1 MVSMR
6 ESMDTR
12 PVFSSDFCFELLTYF
27 RSREFRQIA
36 CLLMAHP
43 FPLALFWGAE
53 LTVIYNQA
61 YAQTVAGMKHPQL
74 MGTGF
79 RGPFKELCKSP
90 KHSDVPAP
98 GCQRLDLL
106 PTSVDYSVR
115 RLTST

>member
-1 MVSMR
+1 M
-6 ESMDTR
+6 
-12 PVFSSDFCFELLTYF
+12 LTYS

-79 RGPFKELCKSP
+79 RGPFKELCKSR
-90 KHSDVPAP
+90 KLLCAEGRKP
-98 GCQRLDLL
+98 GAKIPSLNINSLLDLRANNCL
-106 PTSVDYSVR
+106 QGIPSVLYSTNADVQGS
-115 RLTST
+115 L